1 MQILIVLSCFL
12 HSTPLTI
19 AFGADFPQAVESGF
33 VPVLACETSRSN
45 PFPIHQI
52 WYLNSLSSI
61 QFFPMAYRLETI

>member
-33 VPVLACETSRSN
+33 ESRFSRAKRADR
-45 PFPIHQI
+45 IRSQ
-52 WYLNSLSSI
+52 SI
-61 QFFPMAYRLETI
+61 KFGI